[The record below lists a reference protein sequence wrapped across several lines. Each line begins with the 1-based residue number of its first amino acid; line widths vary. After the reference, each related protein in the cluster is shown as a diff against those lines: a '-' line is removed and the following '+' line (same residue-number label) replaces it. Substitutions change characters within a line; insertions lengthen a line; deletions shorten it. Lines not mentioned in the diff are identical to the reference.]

1 MKNFLLLIIIIF
13 FSVSLK
19 AEEIKPFY
27 DENLSKNI
35 ILKHY
40 NKKRNSKYF
49 DILNENN
56 YIFKLLKNKEKF
68 KNENNQ

>member
-1 MKNFLLLIIIIF
+1 MKNFLLLIITIV
-13 FSVSLK
+13 FSISLK
-19 AEEIKPFY
+19 ADDIKPFY
-27 DENLSKNI
+27 DENFSNNI

-49 DILNENN
+49 DILNKNN
-56 YIFKLLKNKEKF
+56 YIFKLLRNKEKF